1 MTPFKLTDELIADI
15 QLMVSE
21 KRNTDLQSM
30 MGEFHYADIAEIAE
44 ELTVEEA
51 TYIIKLLDSEKTSDI
66 LAEMD
71 EDIRESVLDNLS
83 AKEIAGELEE
93 LDTDDAADIVG
104 ELPKEIVQEVISKI
118 EDREHAKDIVDL
130 LRYDEDSAG
139 GLMAKELVK
148 VNENWNVL
156 TCVKE
161 MRAQAENVTRVH
173 SIYVVDDE
181 EKLKGRLS
189 LKDLLTTST
198 KTHIKDIYI
207 PKVDSVGVNEKA
219 EEVAKIMS
227 KYDLEAIPVVDE
239 IGRLVGRI
247 TIDDIVDVIREEADK
262 DYQMAAGISQDVEAD
277 DSIWELTRARLPWL
291 ILGLFGGAAAAY
303 IMGGF
308 EEMFRKYTVLF
319 LFTPL
324 IAAMAGNVGV
334 QSSAIIVQG
343 LANDDLKGSVSNRL
357 VKEIVLALLNGVILA
372 IILLLFTWGWKG
384 NFMTALAI
392 SISLIA
398 VIVVAGFVGTFTPLF
413 LHKRGVDPAI
423 ATGPFI
429 TTSND
434 IFGILIYFLIAKMIL
449 SKNMLNLRNCGTHIK
464 LPLSTTCKLS

>member
-1 MTPFKLTDELIADI
+1 MTPFKLTEEFVVEIEQLIEHNNDAEL
-15 QLMVSE
+15 
-21 KRNTDLQSM
+21 NSM
-30 MGEFHYADIAEIAE
+30 LGAVHYADVAEIIN
-44 ELTVEEA
+44 ELDKEKA
-51 TYIIKLLDSEKTSDI
+51 TYLIKLLDSDKTSDV
-66 LAEMD
+66 LTELD
-71 EDIRESVLDNLS
+71 EDIREAILS
-83 AKEIAGELEE
+83 SLSTKEIAGELEE
-93 LDTDDAADIVG
+93 LDTDDAADIIG
-104 ELPKEIVQEVISKI
+104 ELPKDQIQDVISKI

-130 LRYDEDSAG
+130 LRYADDSAG

-181 EKLKGRLS
+181 DKLKGRLS

-198 KTHIKDIYI
+198 KSHIKDVFI
-207 PKVDSVGVNEKA
+207 KNVDSVNVNEDP
-219 EEVAKIMS
+219 EEVARIMS

-247 TIDDIVDVIREEADK
+247 TIDDIIDVIKEEAER

-277 DSIWELTRARLPWL
+277 DSILDLTKARLPWL
-291 ILGLFGGAAAAY
+291 ILGLFGGAGAAV

-308 EEMFRKYTVLF
+308 EEMFREYTVLF

-343 LANDDLKGSVSNRL
+343 LANDDIKGSIGSRL
-357 VKEIVLALLNGVILA
+357 IKEMLLALLNGFILSC
-372 IILLLFTWGWKG
+372 LLLIFTWIWKG
-384 NFMTALAI
+384 DFPTSLAI

-398 VIVVAGFVGTFTPLF
+398 VIVVAGFIGTFVPLF
-413 LHKRGVDPAI
+413 LDKRGIDPAI

-434 IFGILIYFLIAKMIL
+434 IFGILIYFSIAKLIL
-449 SKNMLNLRNCGTHIK
+449 GI
-464 LPLSTTCKLS
+464 

>member
-1 MTPFKLTDELIADI
+1 MTPFKLTEELVAQIE
-15 QLMVSE
+15 QLIESRQDNE
-21 KRNTDLQSM
+21 LLTLL
-30 MGEFHYADIAEIAE
+30 GEVHYADVAEIIN
-44 ELTVEEA
+44 ELNQEEA
-51 TYIIKLLDSEKTSDI
+51 TYLIKLLDSDKTSDVLTELDDDVREAI
-66 LAEMD
+66 LN
-71 EDIRESVLDNLS
+71 NLS
-83 AKEIAGELEE
+83 AKEIAGELEA
-93 LDTDDAADIVG
+93 LDTDDAADIIA
-104 ELPKEIVQEVISKI
+104 ELPNDIVEQVISEI
-118 EDREHAKDIVDL
+118 EDREHARHIVDL
-130 LRYDEDSAG
+130 LRYDEYSAG

-148 VNENWNVL
+148 VNENWTVL

-181 EKLKGRLS
+181 GRLKGRLS

-198 KTHIKDIYI
+198 TTHIKDVYI
-207 PKVDSVGVNEKA
+207 PKVDSVSVNEKP

-247 TIDDIVDVIREEADK
+247 TIDDIVDVIKEEAEK
-262 DYQMAAGISQDVEAD
+262 DYQMAAGISQGVEAD
-277 DSIWELTRARLPWL
+277 DSIWMLTRARLPWL
-291 ILGLFGGAAAAY
+291 FLGLIGGVGAAA

-308 EEMFRKYTVLF
+308 EAMISRHAILF
-319 LFTPL
+319 YFTPL

-357 VKEIVLALLNGVILA
+357 LKEMLLAMLNGLILA
-372 IILLLFTWGWKG
+372 IVLLLFTWLWKG
-384 NFMTALAI
+384 DFATALAI
-392 SISLIA
+392 SISLVA
-398 VIVVAGFVGTFTPLF
+398 VIIVAGIIGTFIPIF
-413 LHKRGVDPAI
+413 LHKKGIDPAI

-434 IFGILIYFLIAKMIL
+434 IFGILIYFWIAKLVLGI
-449 SKNMLNLRNCGTHIK
+449 
-464 LPLSTTCKLS
+464 